1 MNRVKDESGQ
11 ALIITALC
19 MTCLFGF
26 AALATDVGVMLREK
40 RLLQIAADSAAIAGA
55 LELNYNP
62 GNVTAAAQAA
72 AAQNGFAS
80 TTSGVT
86 TANGV
91 TVTVNKPP
99 LYGPN
104 AGKAGYV
111 EVIASQK
118 QSTLFMALFG
128 VLNMTPTV
136 RAVAQNGGS
145 SNGCVYVLSPNASP
159 AMDLQ
164 GSFDVSAPSC
174 GIIVD
179 SNAAGALNFT
189 GGGGT
194 LKAASV
200 GVVGTATGHTEDS
213 TPAPVQGI
221 VAQSDPFASLVTPD
235 PTKITP
241 ACSAPSGG
249 KLTGTI
255 GPAVAG
261 GTVCYSGNVAM
272 SNVTMNAGT
281 YVFTGNVALSGAI
294 TSAAAGTTLDIN
306 NGALSIGTGTTLNL
320 IAPTSGTYNGI
331 ALMQPASNTNQ
342 ITIQKGDAT
351 GSIFG
356 IIYAPGA
363 ELFLQDSGGGKGGG
377 LSLTTNLIVG
387 TLVDKTATLTITSY
401 SQTVT
406 TSPLT
411 KVTLVE

>member
-1 MNRVKDESGQ
+1 MTRVRDESGQ

-55 LELNYNP
+55 LEVNYNP
-62 GNVTAAAQAA
+62 GGVTAAAQAA

-91 TVTVNKPP
+91 TVTVNMPP

-189 GGGGT
+189 GGGT

-221 VAQSDPFASLVTPD
+221 VAQSDPFASLVPPD
-235 PTKITP
+235 PAKITP

-249 KLTGTI
+249 KLIGTI

-281 YVFTGNVALSGAI
+281 YVFTGNLALSGAI
-294 TSAAAGTTLDIN
+294 TSAPAGTTLDIN
-306 NGALSIGTGTTLNL
+306 NGTLSIGTGTTLNL
-320 IAPTSGTYNGI
+320 IAPASGAYNGI

-342 ITIQKGDAT
+342 ITIQTGDAT

-356 IIYAPGA
+356 IIYSPGA
-363 ELFLQDSGGGKGGG
+363 ELFLQDSGGEKNGG

-387 TLVDKTATLTITSY
+387 TLVDKTAALTITSY

-411 KVTLVE
+411 KAALVE